1 MSAPTPNRLGRH
13 LGLGSALALVIGEV
27 LGVGIFLTPA
37 DMARSL
43 GSPFW
48 LLVVWLVMGLMAFC
62 GALCYGELAAR
73 FPEAGGGYIYLRE
86 AYGRAAAFMY
96 GWKCL
101 IVLDPGLTAALGVG
115 VASYLAYATGLSPA
129 ASKAVAILCIAGI
142 AAANVRGV
150 GYGAGVLRGF
160 TFLKLAL
167 LATLILWGF
176 ALRLGDWSHFSPF
189 IAQRAGSAPLLGAL
203 AGGMVAAFFSF
214 GGWWDAAKLAG
225 EVRDP
230 ARTLPR
236 ALGLGV
242 AVVTL
247 VYILTSAA
255 FLYLVPL
262 EGVASG
268 EAFAGQAG
276 QVLFGAAGG
285 RIFAGVVLVCVLSS
299 MAGFMMA
306 APRVYYAMARDRVFP
321 AAMAAVHPRFGT
333 PYRAILL
340 QAVLAVFL
348 VLFATFSQIVA
359 YFIFVTVL
367 FVALT
372 VAAVF
377 ILRRKHAPE
386 GGYRT
391 PGYPVTPLVFL
402 GLVAVL
408 LFLLASQNPAQAGLG
423 VAVVALGWP
432 VYSIGFRGQ
441 ETGDG
446 SQGRDDT

>member
-1 MSAPTPNRLGRH
+1 MTAAPAGRLARH

-62 GALCYGELAAR
+62 GALCYGELASR
-73 FPEAGGGYIYLRE
+73 FPEAGGGYVYLRE
-86 AYGRAAAFMY
+86 AYGRATAFMY

-115 VASYLAYATGLSPA
+115 VASYVSYATGLSA
-129 ASKAVAILCIAGI
+129 GMAKGVAILCIAGI
-142 AAANVRGV
+142 AVANVLGV
-150 GYGAGVLRGF
+150 RYGAGVLRGF
-160 TFLKLAL
+160 TFLKLGL

-176 ALRLGDWSHFSPF
+176 VFQLGDWSHFTPV
-189 IAQRAGSAPLLGAL
+189 IAQRPGSAPLPAAL

-242 AVVTL
+242 AIVTL

-255 FLYLVPL
+255 FLYLVPI
-262 EGVASG
+262 ESVASG

-276 QVLFGAAGG
+276 QVLFGTAGG
-285 RIFAGVVLVCVLSS
+285 RIFAAIVVICVVSS
-299 MAGFMMA
+299 MAAFMMS
-306 APRVYYAMARDRVFP
+306 APRVYYAMARDGVFP
-321 AAMAAVHPRFGT
+321 GTMAVLHPRFGT
-333 PYRAILL
+333 PARAIILQAALAILL
-340 QAVLAVFL
+340 VMVG
-348 VLFATFSQIVA
+348 TFSQIVA
-359 YFIFVTVL
+359 YFIFVTVV

-377 ILRRKHAPE
+377 VLRRRHPRA

-391 PGYPVTPLVFL
+391 PGYPLTPLVFL

-408 LFLLASQNPAQAGLG
+408 LFLLAMGNPVQAGLG

-432 VYSIGFRGQ
+432 VYAAAFR
-441 ETGDG
+441 E
-446 SQGRDDT
+446 RNDT

>member
-1 MSAPTPNRLGRH
+1 MTAPASNRLGRH

-73 FPEAGGGYIYLRE
+73 FPEAGGGYVYLRE
-86 AYGRAAAFMY
+86 AYGRAAAFLY

-101 IVLDPGLTAALGVG
+101 IVLDPGLTAALAVG
-115 VASYLAYATGLSPA
+115 VASYLTFATGLSPV
-129 ASKAVAILCIAGI
+129 ASKAVAILCIASI

-150 GYGAGVLRGF
+150 RYGAGVLRGF
-160 TFLKLAL
+160 TFLKLGL

-176 ALRLGDWSHFSPF
+176 ALGLGDWSHFLPF
-189 IAQRAGSAPLLGAL
+189 VAQRPGSTPLAGAL

-262 EGVASG
+262 EGVTSG

-276 QVLFGAAGG
+276 QVLFGTSGG
-285 RIFAGVVLVCVLSS
+285 RIFAAVVVVCVVSS
-299 MAGFMMA
+299 MASFMMT
-306 APRVYYAMARDRVFP
+306 APRVYYAMARDGVFP
-321 AAMAAVHPRFGT
+321 KAVAAVHPRFGT

-348 VLFATFSQIVA
+348 VLFATFAQIVA

-377 ILRRKHAPE
+377 VLRRRNPPE

-391 PGYPVTPLVFL
+391 PGFPITPLVFL
-402 GLVAVL
+402 VLVAVL
-408 LFLLASQNPAQAGLG
+408 LFLLASQNPVQASLG
-423 VAVVALGWP
+423 VGVVVLGWP
-432 VYSIGFRGQ
+432 VYRMVFRREGA
-441 ETGDG
+441 DG
-446 SQGRDDT
+446 RSTS

>member
-1 MSAPTPNRLGRH
+1 MTGAPGNRLARH
-13 LGLGSALALVIGEV
+13 LGLGAALALVIGEV

-48 LLVVWLVMGLMAFC
+48 LLVVWVVMGFMAFC

-73 FPEAGGGYIYLRE
+73 FPEAGGGYVYLRE

-101 IVLDPGLTAALGVG
+101 IVLDPGLTAALGLG
-115 VASYLAYATGLSPA
+115 VASYLTYATGLSPA
-129 ASKAVAILCIAGI
+129 AARVVAILSIAGI

-150 GYGAGVLRGF
+150 RYGAGVLKGF
-160 TFLKLAL
+160 TFLKLGL

-176 ALRLGDWSHFSPF
+176 VFQLGDWSHFEPF
-189 IAQRAGSAPLLGAL
+189 VAQRPGSAPLTAAL

-230 ARTLPR
+230 ARTLPK

-255 FLYLVPL
+255 FLYLVPIAS
-262 EGVASG
+262 VASG

-276 QVLFGAAGG
+276 QVLFGPAGG
-285 RIFAGVVLVCVLSS
+285 RIFAGVVLVCVVSS

-306 APRVYYAMARDRVFP
+306 APRVYYAMAKDRVFP
-321 AAMAAVHPRFGT
+321 AAMGALHPRFGT
-333 PYRAILL
+333 PHRAILL
-340 QAVLAVFL
+340 QAALAVLMVL
-348 VLFATFSQIVA
+348 VGTFSQIVA

-372 VAAVF
+372 VAALFV
-377 ILRRKHAPE
+377 LRRKHPGDA
-386 GGYRT
+386 GYRT

-402 GLVAVL
+402 VLVAGL
-408 LFLLASQNPAQAGLG
+408 LFLLAGRNPVQAGLG

-432 VYSIGFRGQ
+432 VYRLAF
-441 ETGDG
+441 
-446 SQGRDDT
+446 GRSKA